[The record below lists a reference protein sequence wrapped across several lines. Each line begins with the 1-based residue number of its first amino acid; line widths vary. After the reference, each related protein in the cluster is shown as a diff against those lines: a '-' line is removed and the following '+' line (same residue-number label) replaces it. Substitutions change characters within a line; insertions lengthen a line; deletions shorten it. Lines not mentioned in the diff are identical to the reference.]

1 MEINAS
7 SLSDLVVLLVEPMLD
22 HPEDLAVTSKE
33 DEDRITIEIS
43 VYTEDAGRVIGRSG
57 RIIKAIRTLVR
68 ACANQAGL
76 HVDVELVD

>member
-22 HPEDLAVTSKE
+22 HPEDLAVTFKE
-33 DEDRITIEIS
+33 DEDRVIIEIS
-43 VYTEDAGRVIGRSG
+43 VHTEDAGRVIGRSG

-68 ACANQAGL
+68 ACANQDRL